1 MSLVKVELAKG
12 LARHLRAGHPW
23 VFRKA
28 LRQLPK
34 VPAGSVVDILEQ
46 GKFVARGYY
55 DPHSPIAVRI
65 LSRDPREAIDQ
76 AFFDR
81 AVERAWAS
89 RQTLLDLSNT
99 DSYRLLHGEG
109 DGLPGVVVDW
119 YAGYAVLK
127 LYSAGLTPYRAILVE
142 ALKRK
147 APGLKGIIGRDEI
160 GRDDAE
166 DDGAQNQGKMLFGDR
181 PGDRILIR
189 EHGAVFWVDPYR
201 GQKTGFFLDQR
212 ENRFLIRRLSRGR
225 EVLNCFSYT
234 GGFSVNAVLGGARR
248 VISVDSDLDALNLAC
263 ENFAQNGLSI
273 ADHQFLSAD
282 VFKVLAGLKQQGE
295 TFDLIILDPPA
306 FAKSQRAVDAAVAG
320 YASLNRQALALL
332 RSGGLLATASCS
344 ARVTPEAFYDAI
356 KEAAFKIGVDLSLIE
371 ERYQPPDHPIR
382 IQFREGRYLKF
393 LVFQSLC

>member
-109 DGLPGVVVDW
+109 DGA
-119 YAGYAVLK
+119 AG
-127 LYSAGLTPYRAILVE
+127 SYR
-142 ALKRK
+142 
-147 APGLKGIIGRDEI
+147 
-160 GRDDAE
+160 
-166 DDGAQNQGKMLFGDR
+166 
-181 PGDRILIR
+181 
-189 EHGAVFWVDPYR
+189 Y
-201 GQKTGFFLDQR
+201 
-212 ENRFLIRRLSRGR
+212 
-225 EVLNCFSYT
+225 C
-234 GGFSVNAVLGGARR
+234 
-248 VISVDSDLDALNLAC
+248 
-263 ENFAQNGLSI
+263 
-273 ADHQFLSAD
+273 
-282 VFKVLAGLKQQGE
+282 
-295 TFDLIILDPPA
+295 
-306 FAKSQRAVDAAVAG
+306 
-320 YASLNRQALALL
+320 
-332 RSGGLLATASCS
+332 
-344 ARVTPEAFYDAI
+344 
-356 KEAAFKIGVDLSLIE
+356 
-371 ERYQPPDHPIR
+371 
-382 IQFREGRYLKF
+382 
-393 LVFQSLC
+393 